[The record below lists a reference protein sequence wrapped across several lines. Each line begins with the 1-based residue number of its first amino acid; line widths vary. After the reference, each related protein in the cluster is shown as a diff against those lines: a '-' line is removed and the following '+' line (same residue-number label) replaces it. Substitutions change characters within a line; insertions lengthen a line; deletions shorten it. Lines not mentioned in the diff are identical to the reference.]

1 MQCANRLFWPLL
13 SKYTI
18 LVPYLFFRVFC
29 RIQIKYR
36 IIIIKLCMRKCEIV
50 KKIKIHVYV
59 MIFKNYC
66 VYVILKKNVMLTGL
80 FTGHFANGRYAISI
94 IATY

>member
-1 MQCANRLFWPLL
+1 
-13 SKYTI
+13 
-18 LVPYLFFRVFC
+18 
-29 RIQIKYR
+29 
-36 IIIIKLCMRKCEIV
+36 
-50 KKIKIHVYV
+50 

-80 FTGHFANGRYAISI
+80 FTGHFAHGRYAISI